1 MAEVVTTLNTSTS
14 NLRLSPTKEAEEE
27 TAFPG
32 GEGDREQQ
40 KEEVGGPNG
49 ARREELVVPGGARR
63 ESKRELGLPGPGPGP
78 LRRKSNEGWGGSL
91 NTQPRR
97 FSEHRLKVA
106 DSLQCSA
113 VQCSAVQCISCRVH
127 CRALQCR
134 LETSS
139 CLQVNGLDTG
149 RPSPQPGLRK
159 IFTSTRTV
167 SWQQQNKIGKC

>member
-40 KEEVGGPNG
+40 KEEVGPDG
-49 ARREELVVPGGARR
+49 ARREELVVPGASR
-63 ESKRELGLPGPGPGP
+63 ESKRELGLPGPGP

-97 FSEHRLKVA
+97 FSEHRLQVG
-106 DSLQCSA
+106 DSEQCSAVKCSA
-113 VQCSAVQCISCRVH
+113 VQCSAVQCINCRVH
-127 CRALQCR
+127 CRALHQ
-134 LETSS
+134 L
-139 CLQVNGLDTG
+139 
-149 RPSPQPGLRK
+149 
-159 IFTSTRTV
+159 
-167 SWQQQNKIGKC
+167 